1 VTTAFVPR
9 HSVEAEE
16 SLIGSALYSR
26 AAAEA
31 LVMNLRPEDF
41 YIPANQRVA
50 AAIIELQ
57 TNGIQ
62 IDVMTVHSEL
72 QRTGERASAAELVHV
87 VSNADATA
95 SHAESYIAI
104 IRRESNARELDR
116 AAREIQAELANGI
129 DPAAAADSLEERLHA
144 LDRGSRLPENYWRDA
159 GDYVAADHVEVGVP
173 LFENGCYQH
182 TRIIV
187 LASEKAGKALAIDT
201 PIPTPSGWTTMG
213 ALVVGHEVFGTDGKP
228 RRIVAATDV
237 MFGHECYRLTF
248 NDGRSVIADA
258 DHLWRT
264 NGYLERQFG
273 RNGWTLHTTAELATT
288 VEARGGVTKNHQ
300 IELAA
305 PLKFAPLGTLPV
317 RPYTLGAWLGDGHS
331 RGASI
336 TCIDEQIMK
345 EIEADG
351 YDVARRSPKYL
362 WSIKVPLAAKVERPR
377 NNGGRL
383 PVMNTIGG
391 RLGALGLLRN
401 KHIPELYF
409 RASVEDRLALLQ
421 GLMDTDGT
429 CSARRAQCEI
439 TLMNE
444 HLARDVRRLIT
455 ELGIRSSIRE
465 SDAKLDGRVVGR
477 RWRVRFSTSLPV
489 FRLER
494 KAMRQTPRPT
504 TVTERR
510 AIIAIERVASVP
522 VRCIQVEH
530 ADGMYLA
537 GDGCIPTHNSMMLR
551 QMAYC
556 LAAGLHPWTFAK
568 IEPVRVLLAD
578 CENDGDELIPTMR
591 RLDALIAKYA
601 GDGAARP
608 SLFSAPYGLDLRSRR
623 DRGEFESVLEDCRPQ
638 LIIGGPVYKIMP
650 RRESEDVDTHALA
663 FGHLFDSFRK
673 RWGCALMIEHHAP
686 TGRQGE
692 TRELRSKGG
701 QQWAAWPEVTVSLT
715 AKTTPDGL
723 AYFQVGFPHPT
734 RGKFRWPKRFDRG
747 EDHDWPWVPVLR
759 AADVKK
765 PDPPSVPR
773 SFYETDREESF

>member
-1 VTTAFVPR
+1 M
-9 HSVEAEE
+9 SW
-16 SLIGSALYSR
+16 
-26 AAAEA
+26 
-31 LVMNLRPEDF
+31 
-41 YIPANQRVA
+41 
-50 AAIIELQ
+50 
-57 TNGIQ
+57 
-62 IDVMTVHSEL
+62 
-72 QRTGERASAAELVHV
+72 RTPTRS
-87 VSNADATA
+87 A

-104 IRRESNARELDR
+104 IRREIERPR
-116 AAREIQAELANGI
+116 TGPGRREIQAELANGI
-129 DPAAAADSLEERLHA
+129 DPAKAADSLEERLHA

-362 WSIKVPLAAKVERPR
+362 WSIKVPLAAKVERPC

-477 RWRVRFSTSLPV
+477 RWRCPV
-489 FRLER
+489 FNVAPGISARAKGHAPDPAAYHR
-494 KAMRQTPRPT
+494 HGAPRDHCYRTCGLGP
-504 TVTERR
+504 
-510 AIIAIERVASVP
+510 S
-522 VRCIQVEH
+522 
-530 ADGMYLA
+530 
-537 GDGCIPTHNSMMLR
+537 S
-551 QMAYC
+551 
-556 LAAGLHPWTFAK
+556 LHPGRTCRRYVPRW
-568 IEPVRVLLAD
+568 
-578 CENDGDELIPTMR
+578 R
-591 RLDALIAKYA
+591 RLHPHTQLDDAAP
-601 GDGAARP
+601 DGLLPRGGT
-608 SLFSAPYGLDLRSRR
+608 APLDLRE
-623 DRGEFESVLEDCRPQ
+623 DRAGARPA
-638 LIIGGPVYKIMP
+638 
-650 RRESEDVDTHALA
+650 R
-663 FGHLFDSFRK
+663 
-673 RWGCALMIEHHAP
+673 
-686 TGRQGE
+686 
-692 TRELRSKGG
+692 
-701 QQWAAWPEVTVSLT
+701 
-715 AKTTPDGL
+715 GL
-723 AYFQVGFPHPT
+723 
-734 RGKFRWPKRFDRG
+734 
-747 EDHDWPWVPVLR
+747 
-759 AADVKK
+759 
-765 PDPPSVPR
+765 
-773 SFYETDREESF
+773 